1 MVQWYQIYLLNPVM
15 DRTEAIIFQHLYLNR
30 IIESTKKEVK
40 FCDRYQGKNEQI
52 KVLVIFHLNYQ
63 NKYQGKALSILNSP
77 LKYM

>member
-63 NKYQGKALSILNSP
+63 NKYQGKALSRINSP
-77 LKYM
+77 LEYM

>member
-52 KVLVIFHLNYQ
+52 KVSVVSLLSYQ
-63 NKYQGKALSILNSP
+63 DKYRGKTLGIINST
-77 LKYM
+77 LQYM